1 MCILVSC
8 TTGPKLFLYISL
20 RALSHTVMCLNT
32 RFSMAVNDSYIATR
46 APAAFY
52 EVLHVVG
59 FPRATCAGWP
69 LSAIHTSR
77 PCNSHFEFPPSLGSL
92 PLPKMLRIRIYTVTT
107 GLYIVLGSHR
117 GACQVIVCR
126 PVSAHGSELDL
137 FVTYNTPDVQ
147 ILQPAQFVSSV
158 LCIAFTHSW
167 HCRKIGFS
175 SATSTTTLP
184 PCLNSVCFQCPL
196 LKLRQG
202 VVGGCPH

>member
-1 MCILVSC
+1 
-8 TTGPKLFLYISL
+8 
-20 RALSHTVMCLNT
+20 
-32 RFSMAVNDSYIATR
+32 
-46 APAAFY
+46 
-52 EVLHVVG
+52 
-59 FPRATCAGWP
+59 
-69 LSAIHTSR
+69 
-77 PCNSHFEFPPSLGSL
+77 
-92 PLPKMLRIRIYTVTT
+92 MLRIRIYTVTT
-107 GLYIVLGSHR
+107 GLYISHR

-167 HCRKIGFS
+167 HCRKIGSS

-202 VVGGCPH
+202 VVGGCPHAYINHADNRDYITGIGKRIIHADHPFHSASAAKHP